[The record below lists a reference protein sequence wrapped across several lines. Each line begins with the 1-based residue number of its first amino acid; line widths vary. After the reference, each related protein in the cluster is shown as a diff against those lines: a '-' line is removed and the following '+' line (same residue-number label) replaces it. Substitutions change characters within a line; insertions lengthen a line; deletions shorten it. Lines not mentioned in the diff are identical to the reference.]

1 MTALNQNRTPRSQ
14 SGQYATS
21 EDFCRVFA
29 DNLKQLY
36 VFSFLM
42 TADQELAER
51 CFVAGLEESVRS
63 NCVFSEWARSWAM
76 RTIVQNAVRAL
87 QPYACHGSPSSFE
100 TSRSETS
107 RSDTSRRD
115 GRESIPAGDFELYR
129 VLELEDFE
137 RFVFVMSVL
146 ERYSDHD
153 CGLLLGCSLQK
164 VREARIRAL
173 DRMGEL
179 GHADHSR
186 DVPTARASRQVLAA
200 LNALGD

>member
-1 MTALNQNRTPRSQ
+1 MTALNKNRTPRIQ
-14 SGQYATS
+14 SSQYATS

-36 VFSFLM
+36 VFSFLL
-42 TADQELAER
+42 TGDQDLAER
-51 CFVAGLEESVRS
+51 CFVAGLEESVPS

-87 QPYACHGSPSSFE
+87 QPYPCHGSPSFSD
-100 TSRSETS
+100 TS
-107 RSDTSRRD
+107 RSDISRRD
-115 GRESIPAGDFELYR
+115 GGESIPAGDFELYR

-179 GHADHSR
+179 GHAEHSR

>member
-1 MTALNQNRTPRSQ
+1 MTFLYKNLTARGQPS
-14 SGQYATS
+14 QYATS

-36 VFSFLM
+36 LFSFLM
-42 TADQELAER
+42 TGDEELAEG

-87 QPYACHGSPSSFE
+87 QPYPCHGSPSL
-100 TSRSETS
+100 
-107 RSDTSRRD
+107 SDTSRRD
-115 GRESIPAGDFELYR
+115 GCESIPAGDFELYR

-164 VREARIRAL
+164 VREGRIRAL

-179 GHADHSR
+179 GHADYSR
-186 DVPTARASRQVLAA
+186 DVPTSRVSRQVLAA

>member
-1 MTALNQNRTPRSQ
+1 MTAQNKNHTPRSQ
-14 SGQYATS
+14 SSHYATS

-42 TADQELAER
+42 TGDQDLAER

-87 QPYACHGSPSSFE
+87 QPYPCHGSPSFSG
-100 TSRSETS
+100 TSRSETPGS
-107 RSDTSRRD
+107 ETSRHD

-153 CGLLLGCSLQK
+153 CGLLLGCSLQR

-179 GHADHSR
+179 GHGDYSR

>member
-1 MTALNQNRTPRSQ
+1 MTYLTKIAPPRSQ
-14 SGQYATS
+14 SSQYATS

-36 VFSFLM
+36 LFAFLM
-42 TADQELAER
+42 TGDQDLAER
-51 CFVAGLEESVRS
+51 CFVAGLEESVKA

-87 QPYACHGSPSSFE
+87 EPYPCHGSPSLSD
-100 TSRSETS
+100 TSRSDPS
-107 RSDTSRRD
+107 RSDTSKLD

-146 ERYSDHD
+146 ERYSDRD
-153 CGLLLGCSLQK
+153 CGLLLGCSLQR

-179 GHADHSR
+179 GHADYSR
-186 DVPTARASRQVLAA
+186 DVQTARASRQVLAA

>member
-1 MTALNQNRTPRSQ
+1 MTCLTKIAPPRSQ
-14 SGQYATS
+14 SSQYATS

-36 VFSFLM
+36 LFSYLL
-42 TADQELAER
+42 TGDQDLAER
-51 CFVAGLEESVRS
+51 CFVAGLEESIRA

-87 QPYACHGSPSSFE
+87 QPLPCHGS
-100 TSRSETS
+100 RSLSGTS

-115 GRESIPAGDFELYR
+115 GGESIPAGDFELYR

-173 DRMGEL
+173 DGMGEL
-179 GHADHSR
+179 GHADYSR

>member
-1 MTALNQNRTPRSQ
+1 MTALKKNRTSRSQ
-14 SGQYATS
+14 SSQYATN

-36 VFSFLM
+36 VFSFLL
-42 TADQELAER
+42 TGDQDLAER

-87 QPYACHGSPSSFE
+87 QPYPCHGSPSFSD
-100 TSRSETS
+100 T

-173 DRMGEL
+173 DRMGES

>member
-1 MTALNQNRTPRSQ
+1 MTALKKNRTSRSQ
-14 SGQYATS
+14 SSQYATN

-36 VFSFLM
+36 VFSFLL
-42 TADQELAER
+42 TGDQDLAER

-87 QPYACHGSPSSFE
+87 QPYPCHGSPSFSD
-100 TSRSETS
+100 T

>member
-1 MTALNQNRTPRSQ
+1 MTALNKNRTPRSQ
-14 SGQYATS
+14 SSQYATS

-36 VFSFLM
+36 VFSFLL
-42 TADQELAER
+42 TGDQDLAER

-87 QPYACHGSPSSFE
+87 QPYPCHGSTSF
-100 TSRSETS
+100 
-107 RSDTSRRD
+107 SDTSRR
-115 GRESIPAGDFELYR
+115 GGCESIPAGDFELYR

-186 DVPTARASRQVLAA
+186 DVPMARASRQVLAA

>member
-1 MTALNQNRTPRSQ
+1 MTALNKNSTPRSQ
-14 SGQYATS
+14 SSQYATS

-42 TADQELAER
+42 TGDQELAER

-87 QPYACHGSPSSFE
+87 QPYPCHGSPSLSD
-100 TSRSETS
+100 TS

-186 DVPTARASRQVLAA
+186 DVPTSRASRQVLAA

>member
-1 MTALNQNRTPRSQ
+1 MTFLNSNRTPQSQ
-14 SGQYATS
+14 LSPYATS

-29 DNLKQLY
+29 DNMKQLY
-36 VFSFLM
+36 VFAFLL
-42 TADQELAER
+42 TGNQELAER
-51 CFVAGLEESVRS
+51 CFVAGLEESVQA

-76 RTIVQNAVRAL
+76 RTIVQNAAHAL
-87 QPYACHGSPSSFE
+87 QPHSCHGGPALSG
-100 TSRSETS
+100 TSRG
-107 RSDTSRRD
+107 DA
-115 GRESIPAGDFELYR
+115 RESMPAGDFELQR

-164 VREARIRAL
+164 VREARFRAL
-173 DRMGEL
+173 QQMGEL
-179 GHADHSR
+179 GHADPSR
-186 DVPTARASRQVLAA
+186 DIPTLHESRQVLAA

>member
-1 MTALNQNRTPRSQ
+1 MTCLDKNRNSRGQ
-14 SGQYATS
+14 SSPYATS

-36 VFSFLM
+36 VFSFLL
-42 TADQELAER
+42 TGDQDMAER
-51 CFVAGLEESVRS
+51 CFVAGLNQSVRA

-76 RTIVQNAVRAL
+76 RTIAQNAVHAL
-87 QPYACHGSPSSFE
+87 QPQSSHGQASSS
-100 TSRSETS
+100 TASRC
-107 RSDTSRRD
+107 DD
-115 GRESIPAGDFELYR
+115 REPIPAGDFELYR

-153 CGLLLGCSLQK
+153 CGLLLDCSLQK
-164 VREARIRAL
+164 VREARVRAL
-173 DRMGEL
+173 QQMGGQ
-179 GHADHSR
+179 GHTEPSHDF
-186 DVPTARASRQVLAA
+186 PTPRASRQVLAA